1 MPNIRDYGEYVSVL
15 WGLWCQLR
23 AAREQGVACQAASEA
38 LGRGALFTPEQAAAF
53 TNLLDTVRAEGVEL
67 LALGGA
73 RVLDG
78 SIVPEQFRGWYEA

>member
-1 MPNIRDYGEYVSVL
+1 MPNIHDYGEYVSVL

-53 TNLLDTVRAEGVEL
+53 TDILDTVKAEGVEL

-78 SIVPEQFRGWYEA
+78 TILPEQYGAWFGA